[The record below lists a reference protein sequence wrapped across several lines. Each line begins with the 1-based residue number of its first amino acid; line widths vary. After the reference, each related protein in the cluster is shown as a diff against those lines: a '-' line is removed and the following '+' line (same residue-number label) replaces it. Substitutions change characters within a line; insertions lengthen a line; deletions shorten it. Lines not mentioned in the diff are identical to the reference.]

1 VLRARHIVLLTA
13 RAAGGRTM
21 KVSIIIPT
29 VNERQP
35 LEELVARVRL
45 TAGRGDIEV
54 IVADGGSTDGTG
66 EVARR
71 VCDKLV
77 EVPVRGRAVQMHQ
90 GALAATGELI
100 LFLHADTRLPASW
113 LEALLDAWAK
123 KPRPGATAYR
133 LGFDSLKPVYRL
145 IAGMG
150 HWRSSKTGVPHGD
163 QAIACRREDYFE
175 VGGFPP
181 VAIMEE
187 YFLIPK
193 LRRLG
198 PVVVMEEAV
207 KTSVRRYER
216 NGPIFNALRNVA
228 IMVLFKAGVPPAKL
242 KELYR

>member
-1 VLRARHIVLLTA
+1 VKISV
-13 RAAGGRTM
+13 
-21 KVSIIIPT
+21 VIPT
-29 VNERQP
+29 VNERRA
-35 LEELVARVRL
+35 LEELIARLRL

-54 IVADGGSTDGTG
+54 IVADGGSTDGTI

-77 EVPVRGRAVQMHQ
+77 EVPARGRAVQMHQ

-100 LFLHADTRLPASW
+100 LFLHADTSLPGQW
-113 LEALLDAWAK
+113 LGALLDAWAR

-133 LGFDSLKPVYRL
+133 LDFDSPKPVYRV
-145 IAGMG
+145 IAGLG
-150 HWRSSKTGVPHGD
+150 HWRSRKTGIPHGD

-181 VAIMEE
+181 VPIMEE
-187 YFLIPK
+187 YFLLPK
-193 LRRLG
+193 LQGLG

-228 IMVLFKAGVPPAKL
+228 IMVLFKAGVPPTRL
-242 KELYR
+242 KEMYR